1 MIIASNSNHK
11 SHLNPVKMLHF
22 SPHMRNIHD
31 GLMYDYISV
40 LFADS
45 SPPTQINGGVG
56 TKTEGSVTL

>member
-1 MIIASNSNHK
+1 
-11 SHLNPVKMLHF
+11 MLHF